1 MVLNRDFSELR
12 KHLIEYLK
20 REGIIKTREVMEAM
34 LAVPREEFVPEE
46 LKDEAYMDYPLPIGY
61 GKTISAPHMVAIM
74 NEALE
79 LKPGL
84 KVLEVGAGSGY
95 HAATIAEIVAPKK
108 EGFPKGHVY
117 TIEIVPELAKFAE
130 KNLKK
135 LSYSDCVTVIIGDGS
150 LGYVN
155 EAPYDRILVTA
166 AASKIPEPLIEQL
179 KNGGILII
187 PVGSLY
193 GYQSLLSV
201 KKSLKGKVSIEDLG
215 GCAFV
220 PLLGKYGFHTI

>member
-1 MVLNRDFSELR
+1 MNLNQNFSELR
-12 KHLIEYLK
+12 RKLVETLK
-20 REGIIKTREVMEAM
+20 REGIIKTKEVMEAM
-34 LAVPREEFVPEE
+34 LNVPREEFVPEE
-46 LKDEAYMDYPLPIGY
+46 LKNEAYIDCPLPIGY

-108 EGFPKGHVY
+108 ENVLKGHVY
-117 TIEIVPELAKFAE
+117 TIEIVPELAEFAE
-130 KNLKK
+130 KNLRK
-135 LSYSDCVTVIIGDGS
+135 LSYTEHVTVIVGDGS
-150 LGYVN
+150 LGYLK

-179 KNGGILII
+179 KNGGILVI

-193 GYQSLLSV
+193 GYQSLLRV
-201 KKSLKGKVSIEDLG
+201 KKDLNGKIFIEDLG

-220 PLLGKYGFHTI
+220 PLLGKYGFHSE

>member
-1 MVLNRDFSELR
+1 MVLNKNFLELR
-12 KHLIEYLK
+12 RKLVESLK
-20 REGIIKTREVMEAM
+20 EEGIIKTKEVMEAM
-34 LAVPREEFVPEE
+34 LAVPREEFIPEE
-46 LKDEAYMDYPLPIGY
+46 LKDEAYIDCPLPIGY

-95 HAATIAEIVAPKK
+95 HAATIAEIIAPKK
-108 EGFPKGHVY
+108 VDAPKGHVY
-117 TIEIVPELAKFAE
+117 TIEIIPELAEFAE

-135 LSYSDCVTVIIGDGS
+135 LNYSKYVTVIVGDGS
-150 LGYVN
+150 IGYLK

-179 KNGGILII
+179 KNGGILVI
-187 PVGSLY
+187 
-193 GYQSLLSV
+193 
-201 KKSLKGKVSIEDLG
+201 
-215 GCAFV
+215 
-220 PLLGKYGFHTI
+220 

>member
-1 MVLNRDFSELR
+1 MVLNQNFELR
-12 KHLIEYLK
+12 KKLIEALK
-20 REGIIKTREVMEAM
+20 REGIIKTKEVMDAM

-46 LKDEAYMDYPLPIGY
+46 LKDEAYMDCPLPIGY

-108 EGFPKGHVY
+108 EGETKGHVY
-117 TIEIVPELAKFAE
+117 TIEIVPELAEFAE

-135 LSYSDCVTVIIGDGS
+135 LNYSKHVTVIVGDGS
-150 LGYVN
+150 VGYLK

-179 KNGGILII
+179 ENGGILVI
-187 PVGSLY
+187 PVGNLY
-193 GYQSLLSV
+193 GYQSLLRAR
-201 KKSLKGKVSIEDLG
+201 KSLNGKISIEDLG

-220 PLLGKYGFHTI
+220 PLLGKYGFHST